1 MRKAL
6 RSLVVGA
13 AVLCVAVAQPVPAK
27 ADGWKN
33 FEGAYI
39 GENVAYKT
47 KYEDTMVVIARN
59 FDIGFVEL
67 RAANPFVDPWIP
79 GANVEM
85 TLPSMNLLPPG
96 PRRGIVINLPE
107 MRMYAYLESGK
118 PPQSFPL
125 GIGRE
130 GLLTPSGTTS
140 IVRKVD
146 GPTWRPTPR
155 MRAEDPKLPAVVG
168 PGPDNPMGTHAMYL
182 GWAQY
187 AIHGTNKPYGI
198 GRRSSSG
205 CLRMY
210 PEDIVNLYGQV
221 PVGTTVTVLNEPVK
235 AAWINNKFYVEAH
248 PTMEQADRME
258 QDGGLPA
265 YELSEAEMSAIMKA
279 AGHDADRIDW
289 RLLRQVVRERNGMP
303 IVVGDRPSTTAQ
315 TDGKAADRT

>member
-1 MRKAL
+1 M
-6 RSLVVGA
+6 
-13 AVLCVAVAQPVPAK
+13 AVIHPVPAS
-27 ADGWKN
+27 AEAWKN
-33 FEGAYI
+33 FDGSYI
-39 GENVAYKT
+39 GENVSYKT
-47 KYEDTMVVIARN
+47 KYEDTMIVIARN

-85 TLPSMNLLPPG
+85 TLPAMHLLPPG

-107 MRMYAYLESGK
+107 MRMYAYLDSGQ

-130 GLLTPSGTTS
+130 GLLTPTGTTS
-140 IVRKVD
+140 VVRKVD

-210 PEDIVNLYGQV
+210 PEDIVKLYGQV
-221 PVGTTVTVLNEPVK
+221 PVGTTVTVLNEPIK
-235 AAWINNKFYVEAH
+235 AAWIDNKFYVEAH

-265 YELSEAEMSAIMKA
+265 YEMSDAEMAAVMKA
-279 AGHDADRIDW
+279 AGRDAERIDW
-289 RLLRQVVRERNGMP
+289 GLLRQVVRERNGMP
-303 IVVGDRPSTTAQ
+303 IVVADRPSAHTSGTVQVAEKP
-315 TDGKAADRT
+315 DGRS